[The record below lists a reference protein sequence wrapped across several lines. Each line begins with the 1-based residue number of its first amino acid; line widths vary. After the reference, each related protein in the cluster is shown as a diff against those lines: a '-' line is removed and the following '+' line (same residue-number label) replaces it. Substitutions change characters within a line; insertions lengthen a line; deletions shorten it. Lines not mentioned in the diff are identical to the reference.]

1 METKEQLF
9 EKIDALYTEFKEEHG
24 KSTKAAASRARKL
37 LGELKKLATPYRA
50 ASVAEAKTK

>member
-9 EKIDALYTEFKEEHG
+9 EKIDALYAEFKAEHA
-24 KSTKAAASRARKL
+24 KTTKAAASRARKL
-37 LGELKKLATPYRA
+37 IGEIKKLASPYRQ